1 MINNNTYK
9 NQNNSVFM
17 VNKLLNV
24 RIPNELFDD
33 AEIIAVEERYGSI
46 QELTRAALR
55 EIVERYK
62 VEKAILE
69 INKLRGSAKGKKL
82 RSKKEISEH
91 IGKKYNL
98 L

>member
-9 NQNNSVFM
+9 NQNNSGFM

-33 AEIIAVEERYGSI
+33 AEVIAVEERYGSI

-69 INKLRGSAKGKKL
+69 INRLKGSAKGKKL
-82 RSKKEISEH
+82 KSKKEVSEY
-91 IGKKYNL
+91 IGKKYSL
-98 L
+98 V